1 MSTDKNSPKDQVKEK
16 SPEENE
22 DDDFDIAVVG
32 GVDNSSSITEL
43 FGAMQSVNTN
53 SNLSKLNETTISDGK
68 GGRIELDLDED
79 NLIRV

>member
-1 MSTDKNSPKDQVKEK
+1 MSTDKSDLKNQATKN

-22 DDDFDIAVVG
+22 VDDFDIAVVG
-32 GVDNSSSITEL
+32 GVDTSSSITEL
-43 FGAMQSVNTN
+43 FGAMQSVNTS

-79 NLIRV
+79 NLIKK